1 MLIKHDTVAWRWVG
15 SGLQHHSNCYRQE
28 GLEVQLLC
36 SSIKLLCWNISS
48 L

>member
-1 MLIKHDTVAWRWVG
+1 MLMKHDTASCRWVG
-15 SGLQHHSNCYRQE
+15 SGLQYHSNCYRQE

-36 SSIKLLCWNISS
+36 SAIKLSCWNIAS